1 MLSAIQ
7 MMILA
12 FAGLISDL
20 LPLEIVLDA
29 ENDISISIR
38 GIVIFIFIIV
48 LLYEFIKIFSSRRHK

>member
-12 FAGLISDL
+12 LAGLISDL
-20 LPLEIVLDA
+20 LPLEIVLDS
-29 ENDISISIR
+29 ENNISISIR
-38 GIVIFIFIIV
+38 GIIIFIFIIV